1 MTIPVVFGL
10 TYGIGNVMDYYFIQK
25 IKGEKINPDMVK
37 DIFKRKK
44 EEGKQKSKENKDEIN
59 KQKNEL

>member
-1 MTIPVVFGL
+1 
-10 TYGIGNVMDYYFIQK
+10 
-25 IKGEKINPDMVK
+25 MVK
-37 DIFKRKK
+37 DIFRRKK